1 MVQGKYIWFIV
12 RVCMLLVAVFFV
24 MTTSHFSVVSQ
35 VFGDF
40 LVFEA
45 ELHDLI
51 MAMEFA
57 LEHSWNNFGLR
68 VILEASFKLS
78 GTLILFLIVQA
89 FMATLLMVLFGGR
102 LRSFIREDFRI
113 NFVCLIIDF
122 LMLHLLFIFVICV
135 CLF

>member
-12 RVCMLLVAVFFV
+12 RVCMLLVAVFSV
-24 MTTSHFSVVSQ
+24 MTTSHFSIVSQ

-78 GTLILFLIVQA
+78 GTMILFLIVY
-89 FMATLLMVLFGGR
+89 
-102 LRSFIREDFRI
+102 RI
-113 NFVCLIIDF
+113 TNAIA
-122 LMLHLLFIFVICV
+122 
-135 CLF
+135 

>member
-1 MVQGKYIWFIV
+1 
-12 RVCMLLVAVFFV
+12 

-113 NFVCLIIDF
+113 NFRPTLKLGRQEQEITTSLIAKKTDRRIG
-122 LMLHLLFIFVICV
+122 
-135 CLF
+135 